1 MVWTPAADK
10 PALLGPC
17 RYSRGSGK
25 NVSHF
30 IAFSMLLHNIIIGI
44 GASHSPAMEKSKC
57 NAGIGGL
64 EHLIY

>member
-1 MVWTPAADK
+1 M
-10 PALLGPC
+10 G
-17 RYSRGSGK
+17 
-25 NVSHF
+25 SHF